1 MCHQCAELQRRNE
14 ALEAMNKTLRGL
26 NMRMNRKNVLLTVE
40 NNNLRAS
47 IGVQM
52 RPVGQGYLVEWEQR
66 KEGGL

>member
-1 MCHQCAELQRRNE
+1 MCRQCAELQRRIQ

-26 NMRMNRKNVLLTVE
+26 NTRMNRKNMLLSVE